1 MGLDPF
7 FQELRR
13 QGFRLTPQR
22 LAVFQILQQTD
33 GHLTPVDVVARA
45 RQAMPGLTE
54 ATVYRSLAFLAENGL
69 ALATHVGGGQLVY
82 ESAERAHHHLIC
94 RGCGAEAEIDHQ
106 ELHELY
112 ARLHDLTGFEID
124 SLHMTF
130 FGRCAHCQ
138 KD

>member
-1 MGLDPF
+1 MSLDPS

-13 QGFRLTPQR
+13 QGYRLTPQR
-22 LAVFQILQQTD
+22 RAIFQILQQAE
-33 GHLTPVDVVARA
+33 GHLTPVEVVARA

-94 RGCGAEAEIDHQ
+94 RGCGAEVEVDH
-106 ELHELY
+106 EVLHELY
-112 ARLHDLTGFEID
+112 ARLHEITGYEID

-138 KD
+138 GD